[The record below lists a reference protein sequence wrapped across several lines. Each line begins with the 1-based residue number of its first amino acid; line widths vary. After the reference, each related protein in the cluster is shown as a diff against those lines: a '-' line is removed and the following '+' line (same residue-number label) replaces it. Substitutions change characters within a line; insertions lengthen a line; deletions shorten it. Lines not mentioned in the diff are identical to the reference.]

1 MGLREDFRKIG
12 PDVIQLRR
20 WFHEHPE
27 RSLQEERTAG
37 KIREELGGMGIPW
50 QDLPPGHGVV
60 GVIRGG
66 GYGKTIALRADID
79 ALPVKEKTGL
89 PFSSQNEG
97 VMHACGHDA
106 HIAMLLGAA
115 KALND
120 MKDRLNGTVL
130 CVFQPAEE
138 IGQGHQE
145 VLEYFSSDG
154 KPDAVIGLHIW
165 SQIPQGQI
173 LLLPGPVFAGVTNY
187 TVTIQGRGGHGGRPD
202 QVMDPIKAACDL
214 VLKYALIPSNFYDVL
229 DPCVVNVGRMEA
241 GTAGNVFPSQAKIH
255 GSLRWFKPGGDEKIL
270 AVMERMARGVGEI
283 HGVTC
288 KVERIAGIP
297 PVRNDAGLI
306 SRALGLLD
314 RVEGL
319 RPADE
324 TEPILAGDNM
334 SFYLEKYPG
343 FYGILGGGKATGP
356 VYPHH
361 HECFDLDEAA
371 LCKGAEFMAVF
382 AADFLSGPQNM

>member
-1 MGLREDFRKIG
+1 MGLKEVFMEIT
-12 PDVIQLRR
+12 PDIIRLRR
-20 WFHEHPE
+20 WFHERPE
-27 RSLQEERTAG
+27 RSLEEEKTAG
-37 KIREELGGMGIPW
+37 KIREELDRMGIPR
-50 QDLPPGHGVV
+50 QDLPPGHGVI

-66 GYGKTIALRADID
+66 KRGKTIALRADTD
-79 ALPVKEKTGL
+79 ALPVFERTGL
-89 PFSSQNEG
+89 PFASRNEG

-115 KALND
+115 GALND
-120 MKDRLNGTVL
+120 RRDQLNGTVL

-145 VLEYFSSDG
+145 VLAYFDSVN

-165 SQIPQGQI
+165 SLIPRGQI
-173 LLLPGPVFAGVTNY
+173 LLLPGPVFAGVTSY
-187 TVTIQGRGGHGGRPD
+187 TVTIHGRGGHGGRPD
-202 QVMDPIKAACDL
+202 LVMDPVKAACEL
-214 VLKYALIPSNFYDVL
+214 VLKYAAIPSNFHDVL
-229 DPCVVNVGRMEA
+229 DPCVVNVGHMEA

-255 GSLRWFKPGGDEKIL
+255 GSLRWLKPGGEEEIL
-270 AVMERMARGVGEI
+270 AVMKRMARGVGDI
-283 HGVTC
+283 YGVTC
-288 KVERIAGIP
+288 ELDCIASIP

-306 SRALGLLD
+306 RMALGLLD

-319 RPADE
+319 CPADQA
-324 TEPILAGDNM
+324 EPVFAGDNM

-343 FYGILGGGKATGP
+343 FYGILGGGKTRGP

-361 HECFDLDEAA
+361 HESFDLDEAA

-382 AADFLSGPQNM
+382 AEDFLSGSEKA

>member
-1 MGLREDFRKIG
+1 MGFREYFREIE
-12 PDVIQLRR
+12 PVLVQLRR

-27 RSLQEERTAG
+27 RSLQEENTAG
-37 KIREELGGMGIPW
+37 KIREELDGMGIPW
-50 QDLPPGHGVV
+50 QNLPPGHGVV

-66 GYGKTIALRADID
+66 GEGKTIALRADTD
-79 ALPVKEKTGL
+79 ALPVSEATGL
-89 PFSSQNEG
+89 PFASRNKG

-115 KALND
+115 KALNERRD
-120 MKDRLNGTVL
+120 HLSGTVL

-145 VLEYFSSDG
+145 VLEYFRSVLR
-154 KPDAVIGLHIW
+154 PDAVIGLHIW

-173 LLLPGPVFAGVTNY
+173 LLLPGPVFAGVTSY
-187 TVTIQGRGGHGGRPD
+187 TVTIHGRGGHGGRPD
-202 QVMDPIKAACDL
+202 QVMDPVKAACDL
-214 VLKYALIPSNFYDVL
+214 VLKYAAIPSNFYDAL

-255 GSLRWFKPGGDEKIL
+255 GSLRWFKPGGEEKIIS
-270 AVMERMARGVGEI
+270 VMERMARGIGEI

-288 KVERIAGIP
+288 QVDRIASIP
-297 PVRNDAGLI
+297 PVRNEEGLI
-306 SRALGLLD
+306 NKALGLLD

-319 RPADE
+319 RPADQ

-343 FYGILGGGKATGP
+343 FYGILGGGKAQGP

-361 HECFDLDEAA
+361 HDCFDLDEAA
-371 LCKGAEFMAVF
+371 LRKGAEFMAVF
-382 AADFLSGPQNM
+382 AADFLSGSKKA